1 MFAMA
6 TLCLSK
12 IITLFKGGKIIRR
25 LNISVPSTKSS
36 IITGTL
42 IVVVLVPAMKVAVI
56 GSGV

>member
-25 LNISVPSTKSS
+25 LNISVSSTISS

-56 GSGV
+56 GSGM

>member
-25 LNISVPSTKSS
+25 LNVSVPSTISS

-56 GSGV
+56 GSGL